1 MYATEKEG
9 KMRDINRKVK
19 LRDVNKEI
27 KDRRKAI
34 WAELDRIKIER
45 EKKENGYGQT
55 DKGLRGG
62 DS

>member
-1 MYATEKEG
+1 
-9 KMRDINRKVK
+9 MRDINRKVK
-19 LRDVNKEI
+19 LKDVNKEI